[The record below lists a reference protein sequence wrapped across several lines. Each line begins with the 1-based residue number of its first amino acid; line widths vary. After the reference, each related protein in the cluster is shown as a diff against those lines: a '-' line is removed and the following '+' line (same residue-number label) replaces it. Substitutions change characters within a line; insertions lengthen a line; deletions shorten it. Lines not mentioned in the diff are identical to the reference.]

1 MLHLSSR
8 AIRRGT
14 WAMRRGNW
22 ESRVMRLD
30 CLAFSPSLCLSLDV
44 SVHGTTFFSAATQT
58 PSALVVTEEERKENR
73 YLAGQRPTH
82 RGRSMRNSNN
92 GTLTSPF
99 SLERTV
105 AIRCHTFFRK
115 PRQTDM
121 CANLGRRRAEVREL
135 GAGSSTANQCEQELK
150 LWNCAWVRATF
161 FFFHVVMRY
170 LLEWRVSRY
179 RYGSCNSLFFFN
191 EKQHHCEEPFSSE
204 EMWSL
209 FFFCFFFNFSA
220 IGRRMTCKLGLSR
233 TVFTKYIPVSV
244 CVCGLFF
251 LSPLSCFVLRL
262 CLR

>member
-1 MLHLSSR
+1 
-8 AIRRGT
+8 
-14 WAMRRGNW
+14 
-22 ESRVMRLD
+22 MRLD

-150 LWNCAWVRATF
+150 LCVGACYVF
-161 FFFHVVMRY
+161 FFFFFMLLCAISLSDVVALATGMARAIHY
-170 LLEWRVSRY
+170 
-179 RYGSCNSLFFFN
+179 FF
-191 EKQHHCEEPFSSE
+191 
-204 EMWSL
+204 
-209 FFFCFFFNFSA
+209 
-220 IGRRMTCKLGLSR
+220 
-233 TVFTKYIPVSV
+233 
-244 CVCGLFF
+244 
-251 LSPLSCFVLRL
+251 
-262 CLR
+262 

>member
-1 MLHLSSR
+1 M
-8 AIRRGT
+8 RRGT

-22 ESRVMRLD
+22 ASRVMRLD

-150 LWNCAWVRATF
+150 LCVGACYVF
-161 FFFHVVMRY
+161 FFFFSCCYALSPWVTSY
-170 LLEWRVSRY
+170 LSQQVWLVQ
-179 RYGSCNSLFFFN
+179 FIIFFN
-191 EKQHHCEEPFSSE
+191 EKHHHCEEPFSSE

-209 FFFCFFFNFSA
+209 FFFFVFF
-220 IGRRMTCKLGLSR
+220 
-233 TVFTKYIPVSV
+233 
-244 CVCGLFF
+244 
-251 LSPLSCFVLRL
+251 
-262 CLR
+262 

>member
-1 MLHLSSR
+1 
-8 AIRRGT
+8 
-14 WAMRRGNW
+14 
-22 ESRVMRLD
+22 MRLD

-150 LWNCAWVRATF
+150 LCVGACYVF
-161 FFFHVVMRY
+161 FFFFFMLLCAISLSDVV
-170 LLEWRVSRY
+170 
-179 RYGSCNSLFFFN
+179 SLATGMARAIHYFFLTRSTTIAKNHFHLKKCGAYSFFF
-191 EKQHHCEEPFSSE
+191 F
-204 EMWSL
+204 
-209 FFFCFFFNFSA
+209 
-220 IGRRMTCKLGLSR
+220 
-233 TVFTKYIPVSV
+233 
-244 CVCGLFF
+244 
-251 LSPLSCFVLRL
+251 
-262 CLR
+262 

>member
-1 MLHLSSR
+1 M
-8 AIRRGT
+8 RRGT

-22 ESRVMRLD
+22 ASRVMRLD

-150 LWNCAWVRATF
+150 LCVGACYVFFSCCYALSPWVTS
-161 FFFHVVMRY
+161 Y
-170 LLEWRVSRY
+170 LSQQVWLVQ
-179 RYGSCNSLFFFN
+179 FIIFFN
-191 EKQHHCEEPFSSE
+191 EKHHHCEEPFSSE

-209 FFFCFFFNFSA
+209 FFFLFFFF
-220 IGRRMTCKLGLSR
+220 
-233 TVFTKYIPVSV
+233 
-244 CVCGLFF
+244 
-251 LSPLSCFVLRL
+251 
-262 CLR
+262 